1 MAKHIRFYVICP
13 SRAHRRRTA
22 NDGRGNLGWLG
33 LLVLCATSNLGAA
46 TPDVSYVAGSSQK
59 LEQLIGDTDF
69 QTGQPTLS
77 QTKANYNL
85 ANTDLGVSFRHKNQ
99 TYIMFGDSNFP
110 GTADAMGYTTDT
122 DPEAGLTL
130 LFLNTGNFTP
140 IQIPGILHG
149 AFDVPIY
156 GVSSAGKMYL
166 YYSTD
171 ADANVPIMGRT
182 VVAVS
187 TNDGV
192 SFSAPLYTLSSN
204 RFINVAVIEVNC
216 VDWPGLPQTNGLGL
230 LIFGSGA
237 YRQSDIYLAFQPE
250 SSIEDATTIRYMK
263 GLDTNSQPTWS
274 SVEADAE
281 RVAPISF
288 IGSGGKVVGVGE
300 LSATFK
306 VYLKK
311 WMLFAHLPPQ
321 PTGPSAASRFFPA

>member
-1 MAKHIRFYVICP
+1 MAKHIRFYTNSSIL
-13 SRAHRRRTA
+13 AHRRRTA

-33 LLVLCATSNLGAA
+33 LLVLCAISNLGAA
-46 TPDVSYVAGSSQK
+46 TPDVSYAAGSSQK

-171 ADANVPIMGRT
+171 ADANVPTML
-182 VVAVS
+182 
-187 TNDGV
+187 D
-192 SFSAPLYTLSSN
+192 
-204 RFINVAVIEVNC
+204 EVLTTAFAFE
-216 VDWPGLPQTNGLGL
+216 DELGLGTGERGEEPRGKPKAGRGVGGDEL
-230 LIFGSGA
+230 L
-237 YRQSDIYLAFQPE
+237 E
-250 SSIEDATTIRYMK
+250 
-263 GLDTNSQPTWS
+263 GL
-274 SVEADAE
+274 E
-281 RVAPISF
+281 
-288 IGSGGKVVGVGE
+288 VGV
-300 LSATFK
+300 AI
-306 VYLKK
+306 
-311 WMLFAHLPPQ
+311 LP
-321 PTGPSAASRFFPA
+321 GWVGDVDVGIGGNGAVC